1 MPFSPVVF
9 IGDSSTSIISIA
21 PILFYFFIFSLT
33 AEDIILQVVGFIF
46 FTRLADR
53 FLDPLIDG

>member
-21 PILFYFFIFSLT
+21 PILFYIFSLT
-33 AEDIILQVVGFIF
+33 AEDYIILQVVGFIF
-46 FTRLADR
+46 FTRLADL
-53 FLDPLIDG
+53 F